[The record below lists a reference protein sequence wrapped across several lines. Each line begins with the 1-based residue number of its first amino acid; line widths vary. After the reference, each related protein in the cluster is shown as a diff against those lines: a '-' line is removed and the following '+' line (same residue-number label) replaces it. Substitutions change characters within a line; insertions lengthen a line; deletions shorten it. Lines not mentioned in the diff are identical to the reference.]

1 MKKVIF
7 KVWNWMIHLIYPNMH
22 PSAHI
27 LVNNV
32 IRNRRNLIMGE
43 NATLNSQ
50 CVIMNDRAR
59 VIIKKN
65 AGSARQ
71 FLAITGNHM
80 SIVGLNVK
88 QVTNKVK
95 DDNDANKEYDKDIIV
110 EEDVWIGARVSVL
123 SGVTLGR
130 GSEIGTGA
138 VVRTSIPPYSVVVGN
153 PAKIVGFRFTPD
165 EILEHE
171 KALYPENER
180 IPQERLEKNY
190 EKYYLSKINEIRAY
204 LRLSC

>member
-1 MKKVIF
+1 
-7 KVWNWMIHLIYPNMH
+7 MIHLIYPNMH